1 MTRIADAFMHSL
13 VAIFVAMIGMLA
25 SQISLAGDDADQTA
39 LLQALGKSKL
49 TLAEGLKL
57 STKDAEV
64 PISAK
69 FEFDDHRQLSLSIYT
84 AGKGLAVDAEHNVL
98 KELSG
103 SPEKT
108 PWEPEVEVFKD
119 PEHVARASEQLT
131 LTALAKHSLFAIT
144 AQAKKDHAGTVFSIA
159 PALRGKRPVF
169 IVLVADKGKVAEYAY
184 DAMTG
189 KSVASKQ

>member
-1 MTRIADAFMHSL
+1 MTRISDAFMHSL
-13 VAIFVAMIGMLA
+13 VAIFVAMIGVLA
-25 SQISLAGDDADQTA
+25 SQISLADDAADQAA

-69 FEFDDHRQLSLSIYT
+69 FEFDDHQQLSLSVYT
-84 AGKGLAVDAEHNVL
+84 AGTGLAADAEHNVL

-108 PWEPEVEVFKD
+108 PWVPEVEVFKD

-144 AQAKKDHAGTVFSIA
+144 SQAKKDHAGTVFSIA
-159 PALRGKRPVF
+159 PALHGKRPVF
-169 IVLVADKGKVAEYAY
+169 IVLVADKGKVTEYAY

-189 KSVASKQ
+189 KAVASKQ